1 MKPNPS
7 DFKFKQVIVVRTD
20 LGMSRGKTAVQVA
33 HAAVTTSEKVRV
45 KHRSL
50 WKVWTDEGQCKVA
63 VKVKSEE
70 ELFDLDQKA
79 KKLGLFTTIV
89 QDRGLTEVTPGTTT
103 CLGIGPGPSQLIDRV
118 TRSLPLL

>member
-1 MKPNPS
+1 M
-7 DFKFKQVIVVRTD
+7 VRTD

-50 WKVWTDEGQCKVA
+50 WKAWIDEGQCKVA
-63 VKVKSEE
+63 VKVKSDE
-70 ELFDLDQKA
+70 ELLDLDGKA
-79 KKLGLFTTIV
+79 KKLGLLTTII
-89 QDRGLTEVTPGTTT
+89 QDRGLTEIAPGTTT
-103 CLGIGPGPSQLIDRV
+103 CLGIGPGSSQLIDKV